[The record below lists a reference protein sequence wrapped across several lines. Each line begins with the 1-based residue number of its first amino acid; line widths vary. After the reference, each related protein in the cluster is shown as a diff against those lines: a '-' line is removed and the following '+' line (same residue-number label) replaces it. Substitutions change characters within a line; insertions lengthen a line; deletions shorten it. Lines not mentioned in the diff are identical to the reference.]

1 MGDTV
6 AKAFVVGH
14 PIAHSRSPLI
24 HGFWLARYGIA
35 GSYERV
41 DVAPEDFDRFLR
53 ELPMSGYVGGN
64 VTIPHKE
71 AAFAAIA
78 HGDATAKAIGAVN
91 TIWLEDGAI
100 HGSNT
105 DAYGFAANMDDKAP
119 QWREA
124 DTACVLGAGG
134 AARAILFA
142 LKEAGIGHIR
152 LVNRSR
158 SRAEELARRFGPG
171 ISVHGWDGA
180 DAAIE
185 GTGLLVNTT
194 SLGMGG
200 IAFPEL
206 DLARLQPGAVV
217 SDIVYAPLVT
227 PLLDKARKHGFAT
240 VDGLGMLLH
249 QAVPGFERWFG
260 RRPEV
265 DEELRHHVLADMG
278 IPA

>member
-1 MGDTV
+1 MGDTL

-41 DVAPEDFDRFLR
+41 DVAPEDFGRFLR

-134 AARAILFA
+134 AARAA
-142 LKEAGIGHIR
+142 ASASSTTSGAAT
-152 LVNRSR
+152 SR
-158 SRAEELARRFGPG
+158 SAPAR
-171 ISVHGWDGA
+171 
-180 DAAIE
+180 
-185 GTGLLVNTT
+185 T
-194 SLGMGG
+194 
-200 IAFPEL
+200 
-206 DLARLQPGAVV
+206 RLSAN
-217 SDIVYAPLVT
+217 
-227 PLLDKARKHGFAT
+227 
-240 VDGLGMLLH
+240 
-249 QAVPGFERWFG
+249 
-260 RRPEV
+260 RRSTKT
-265 DEELRHHVLADMG
+265 RTCRT
-278 IPA
+278 